1 VGGYLVGALVMVR
14 VLWGFTGT
22 RYARFSNFVTGP
34 FTAFRY
40 LSDLVLGQAKRYL
53 GHSPAGGA
61 MVIMLLACLAGTVVT
76 GVMANNWASVATV
89 TTPARADDEGMRI
102 PDRVLVLNSNGTP
115 LEVHSV
121 PLLDD
126 AYVYARS
133 LVERD
138 RRESKPDRS
147 YEIER
152 RGIKSAIAI
161 PLSG

>member
-1 VGGYLVGALVMVR
+1 MPLCLR
-14 VLWGFTGT
+14 TKD
-22 RYARFSNFVTGP
+22 RY
-34 FTAFRY
+34 
-40 LSDLVLGQAKRYL
+40 
-53 GHSPAGGA
+53 
-61 MVIMLLACLAGTVVT
+61 
-76 GVMANNWASVATV
+76 
-89 TTPARADDEGMRI
+89 MRI
-102 PDRVLVLNSNGTP
+102 PDRVLVLNSNGTT

-152 RGIKSAIAI
+152 RGIKSALAI

>member
-1 VGGYLVGALVMVR
+1 
-14 VLWGFTGT
+14 
-22 RYARFSNFVTGP
+22 
-34 FTAFRY
+34 
-40 LSDLVLGQAKRYL
+40 
-53 GHSPAGGA
+53 